1 MTKVLKKQKVGRN
14 KSKSF
19 HLISLNKRELNIAL
33 FLRDIYIS
41 NKGLQSIHSC
51 LRDRSTLSAYIEYQ
65 KQKEI
70 VRYLK

>member
-19 HLISLNKRELNIAL
+19 QLTPLNKRELNIAL
-33 FLRDIYIS
+33 FLHDIYIS

-51 LRDRSTLSAYIEYQ
+51 LHDRLTLSAYIEYQ